1 MKDLARLMR
10 LISSTLHA
18 SSQIEWHARS
28 TVPKGGIE
36 SFACKPI
43 EAYTAQ
49 ASKPLS
55 AFLWFAA
62 MQLEK
67 ATFSPC
73 LLCASGGAAP
83 RQRFPRAFWNRAQS
97 LFAKVGALLLWFLV
111 LVDVTTRAIHSIHPS
126 YPS

>member
-1 MKDLARLMR
+1 VKDSARLMR
-10 LISSTLHA
+10 LISSTLRA

-55 AFLWFAA
+55 AFLRFAA

-73 LLCASGGAAP
+73 LLCASG
-83 RQRFPRAFWNRAQS
+83 QRLDSVSLERFGIALNRCS
-97 LFAKVGALLLWFLV
+97 PKWVRFYLV
-111 LVDVTTRAIHSIHPS
+111 LGLVDVTTRAIRSIHPS

>member
-1 MKDLARLMR
+1 VKDSARLMR
-10 LISSTLHA
+10 LISSTLRA

-49 ASKPLS
+49 ASKPFS
-55 AFLWFAA
+55 AFLRFAA

-73 LLCASGGAAP
+73 LLCASGWAAP

-97 LFAKVGALLLWFLV
+97 LFAKWVRFYLV
-111 LVDVTTRAIHSIHPS
+111 LGLVDVTTRAIHSIHPS

>member
-1 MKDLARLMR
+1 
-10 LISSTLHA
+10 
-18 SSQIEWHARS
+18 
-28 TVPKGGIE
+28 
-36 SFACKPI
+36 
-43 EAYTAQ
+43 
-49 ASKPLS
+49 
-55 AFLWFAA
+55 